1 MKEKGLKKMAELTYL
16 QAGDYLLPELT
27 MSEQEMKPLGKYAL
41 LRRDYLRENR
51 PVMWTALSVS
61 GSLHSHL
68 LEIEETANRRL
79 TQMMKELAAAA
90 EVTETLKAENPLRWT
105 GLMNSLHN
113 QAEEIILREVVFN

>member
-1 MKEKGLKKMAELTYL
+1 MAELTYL